1 MSVVKRLLNFTF
13 RYWGRILLGAVA
25 MLAGI
30 GLQLAVPTLIR
41 GVIDVALNP
50 RGPRPE
56 LLGWFALGVVAI
68 HILRGGTSYLERF
81 SMEYM
86 AQRVIYDI
94 RNAIYNRLQ
103 QLSFS
108 FYDQAQT
115 GQLMSRATADV
126 ETLRRFLGFGILAL
140 LRNLVTFV
148 GVFAYLLALNW
159 RLTLVAMATM
169 PLLIHAVTLFG
180 RRVRP
185 TFLAVREQLAQL
197 TSVLQENVTGVRV
210 VRAFAQEDY
219 EEAKF
224 RRENQ
229 AFLETNLNS
238 IRLWA
243 YYFPYMNFLS
253 GLAAALVLWYGGRE
267 VILGRLSLGG
277 LVAFNALVMQ
287 LIGPL
292 RMIGWLSNLYNRAAT
307 SGSRVFELL
316 ETEPEIKDSPDAVEM
331 PPIAGRVVF
340 ENVSF
345 AYPTDPENLVL
356 RDINLTAE
364 PGQTIA
370 LLGATGSGKTS
381 ITNLVPRFYD
391 PSAGRVTVDG
401 IDIRTVTLNSLRR
414 QIGIVLQE
422 TFLFS
427 ASIGENIA
435 YGRAGATNE
444 EIIAAAKA
452 AHIHDFIMSLPKQY
466 ETVVGERGVG
476 LSGGQKQRV
485 AIARALLMDPRLL
498 ILDDSTSSVDTET
511 EYQIQQALAN
521 LMRGRTTFVIAQRL
535 STIKNADQI
544 VVLEDGEIVEQ
555 GTHAELLETG
565 RIYRQIY
572 EMQLRPQ
579 DQTETATRAVAE
591 GSDA

>member
-316 ETEPEIKDSPDAVEM
+316 DTEPEIKDSPDAVEM

-427 ASIGENIA
+427 ASIRENIA

>member
-401 IDIRTVTLNSLRR
+401 IAIRTVTLNSLRR